1 MGGPEL
7 ETSVCGLV
15 AGVKDWQMRI
25 ETLMADKW
33 GHLALSLATVS
44 CLDK

>member
-15 AGVKDWQMRI
+15 VGAKDWKMRI

-33 GHLALSLATVS
+33 GHSALYLATVS